1 MSLQLLWALVNV
13 MQLLLV
19 MPLINVNFPVNAAT
33 FYGYLIDIANF
44 DILPVE
50 TINHAMYKF
59 SENEVEMPS
68 NFEELGYETI
78 IFINNLGSILLF
90 IKAFIVMSFLTI
102 MLGLCSKKFA
112 L

>member
-1 MSLQLLWALVNV
+1 
-13 MQLLLV
+13 MQLLLI
-19 MPLINVNFPVNAAT
+19 MPMVNVNFPVNAAT

-50 TINHAMYKF
+50 SINQAIYKF

-68 NFEELGYETI
+68 NFEELGYKTT
-78 IFINNLGSILLF
+78 IFINNLGSMLLF
-90 IKAFIVMSFLTI
+90 IKAFILISFLT
-102 MLGLCSKKFA
+102 LLLRTCTKRFT